1 VLHVNSKVISKKQS
15 KSHGRQIKDS
25 EHRKERERER
35 DPEAGRKSG
44 EVGRRGH

>member
-35 DPEAGRKSG
+35 EREREIQKLGGKV
-44 EVGRRGH
+44 EK